1 MDDRLS
7 ALKKDIQRFEEIV
20 NTSGEFHKTKEYPPW
35 EWITDR
41 EQLKQI
47 VSLSREN
54 HEVTSA
60 LSSSLDEFSGCS
72 YGIHNR
78 RCHKGEAHCR
88 CGHCAERS
96 RLVI

>member
-20 NTSGEFHKTKEYPPW
+20 NTSGEFHKTKEYPPRK
-35 EWITDR
+35 WITDR
-41 EQLKQI
+41 EQLREI
-47 VSLSREN
+47 EYLSKEN

-60 LSSSLDEFSGCS
+60 LSSSLDEFSEHS
-72 YGIHNR
+72 YAIHNR
-78 RCHKGEAHCR
+78 RRHTGETHCR
-88 CGHCAERS
+88 CGLRPERS